1 MPIAPARLSRVFS
14 LLLAVALA
22 LAASP
27 LLAQGTAPRV
37 VVLPFTVNAGPDL
50 AYMRDSLPN
59 LLADKLKEQGFE
71 VVPQA
76 EVQGLMKSQGIKTLD
91 AKSVRDL
98 TLLAKAQSAVYGS
111 FTQLGDTL
119 SLDARVADAFGNR
132 PERSIY
138 VTKQGLI
145 NVLPAVEDVAQRVR
159 MDLMRTEA
167 VAEVTVEG
175 LKYLDP
181 EVVLIRLKTQKG
193 ETYSAATANAD
204 LREVFGLGYFD
215 DVRVEAQDVPEGKR
229 VIFHVVEKPRI
240 AAISAVGTDHLDE
253 SDVLEVMSTKTGS
266 VLNLKILSDDLNK
279 IRNLYKGKGYYLAEV
294 NYRLDTSEKG
304 TARLILDIKEGE
316 KLYISEV
323 SIKGARQLSESD
335 LKSELALSER
345 GIISWF
351 TGSGILKEEY
361 LERDVAVLE
370 AYYANRGFID
380 AKVGQPEVKYSED
393 GIHITFT
400 VEEGDRYKIGTV
412 DMKGDPV
419 EPKEDLFKYTKLD
432 DMAKD
437 DEYFDRSVLREDLH
451 KLAEHYS
458 DYGYAFAQTDAQTD
472 VDREAKRVNLVLIIA
487 KQQKVFIRRV
497 LVEGNTKTRDNVIRR
512 EMRLGDGDKF
522 SGQKLSRSSE
532 RLNKLDFFKS
542 VDVETVP
549 TGDPSQMDL
558 KVKVEEKPTG
568 NVSAGVGYSSIDSV
582 FAGGQIQERNLFGRG
597 YTLALAGQ
605 IGGTSRNSGLQ
616 FINPRIYD
624 TKFSWSNYIYWR
636 RTDYS
641 YYERRVYGGRTG
653 LGYPIGEYTK
663 VYGGYTLENFNIYN
677 IDDDA
682 AASIKKWKGENWSST
697 LDVGATRD
705 TTDSTFMPTR
715 GTVNTLTVY
724 YSGGPIGGS
733 TDYIQYKY
741 TSDWFKSLF
750 AGTIFHIRGDIG
762 YVAKNMGD
770 EDVPPWVRFY
780 LGGIDSVRGYSGMR
794 ISPRDP
800 VSGDR
805 IGGNKEFFT
814 NLEYF
819 MPISKEMNIWGLT
832 FFDAGNSWDDDQPY
846 FKDTKDNKGNSLPLG
861 LYKSVGIG
869 FRWNS
874 PFGPLRVEYGYPL
887 DELKD
892 SSKSGRFEFK
902 MGGAF

>member
-1 MPIAPARLSRVFS
+1 MPIAPARLSRVLS
-14 LLLAVALA
+14 LLLAFALA

-27 LLAQGTAPRV
+27 LCAQGTTPRV

-59 LLADKLKEQGFE
+59 LLSDKLKEQGLD
-71 VVPQA
+71 VVPQS
-76 EVQGLMKSQGIKTLD
+76 EVQGLMKAQGVKALD
-91 AKSVRDL
+91 AKSVREL

-119 SLDARVADAFGNR
+119 SLDARVADAFGDR
-132 PERSIY
+132 AERSVY

-145 NVLPAVEDVAQRVR
+145 NVLPAVEEVAQRVR

-167 VAEVTVEG
+167 VTEVAVEG
-175 LKYLDP
+175 LKYLDSD
-181 EVVLIRLKTQKG
+181 VVLMRLKTQKG
-193 ETYSAATANAD
+193 EIFSAATANAD
-204 LREVFGLGYFD
+204 LKEVFALGYFD
-215 DVRVEAQDVPEGKR
+215 DVRIEVQDVPGGKR
-229 VIFHVVEKPRI
+229 VVFLVVEKPRI

-279 IRNLYKGKGYYLAEV
+279 VRNLYKSKGYYLADV
-294 NYRLDTSEKG
+294 SYRLDTSEKG
-304 TARLILDIKEGE
+304 TARLVLDIKEGE
-316 KLYISEV
+316 KLYIREV
-323 SIKGARQLSESD
+323 TIKGARQLDESD
-335 LKSELALSER
+335 LKGELALSER
-345 GIISWF
+345 GLLSWF

-370 AYYANRGFID
+370 AYYANRGFVD
-380 AKVGQPEVKYSED
+380 AKVGQPEVQYSED

-400 VEEGDRYKIGTV
+400 VEEGDRYKVGTV
-412 DMKGDPV
+412 DMKGDLI
-419 EPKEDLFKYTKLD
+419 EPKEDLFKYAKLD
-432 DMAKD
+432 DLAKD

-451 KLAEHYS
+451 KLSEHYA

-472 VDREAKRVNLVLIIA
+472 VDREAKRVNLVLTIS

-497 LVEGNTKTRDNVIRR
+497 LVEGNSKTRDNVIRR

-522 SGQKLSRSSE
+522 SGQKLARSSE
-532 RLNKLDFFKS
+532 RLNKLDYFKS

-568 NVSAGVGYSSIDSV
+568 NISAGVGYSSLDSV
-582 FAGGQIQERNLFGRG
+582 FAGGQVQERNLFGKG

-605 IGGTSRNSGLQ
+605 IGGRSRNSGLQ
-616 FINPRIYD
+616 FVNPRIYD
-624 TKFSWSNYIYWR
+624 TKFSWSNNLYWR

-663 VYGGYTLENFNIYN
+663 VFAGYTLENFNIYDV
-677 IDDDA
+677 DDDA
-682 AASIKKWKGENWSST
+682 ASSIKKWKGENWSST
-697 LDVGATRD
+697 FDVGATRD
-705 TTDSTFMPTR
+705 TTDNTFMPTK
-715 GTVNTLTVY
+715 GTVNNVSVY
-724 YSGGPIGGS
+724 YSGGPLGGS
-733 TDYIQYKY
+733 TDYIQYRY
-741 TSDWFKSLF
+741 TTDWFKSLF
-750 AGTIFHIRGDIG
+750 AETIFHIRAEAG

-770 EDVPPWVRFY
+770 EEVPPWVRFY
-780 LGGIDSVRGYSGMR
+780 LGGIDSVRGYTGMR
-794 ISPRDP
+794 ISPRDS

-819 MPISKEMNIWGLT
+819 IPISKELNIWSVT
-832 FFDAGNSWDDDQPY
+832 FFDAGNAWDDDDPY
-846 FKDTKDNKGNSLPLG
+846 FKDTKDNKGESLPLG
-861 LYKSVGIG
+861 LYKSVGLG
-869 FRWNS
+869 LRWNS